1 MGSEGCLLF
10 ETLISLPKLAI
21 IISRMHECV
30 FERVWEN
37 DPFEDDNI
45 CPYQE
50 RNKMEKQKNIVC
62 GADIHKK
69 FIMATI
75 LSRDGNMIRGR
86 FGMTLDEILRFEDWV
101 INNNCETVAIESTGI
116 YWIPIYT
123 VLEGS
128 IEVILA
134 NAYKVKHTPG
144 KKTDK
149 RDSKWLAELCLN
161 GMIEPSRIFPKDDRE
176 LRALTRARE
185 KLVNNSTQMKN
196 RIHKELESACIKISS
211 VLSDIFGK
219 SGMKIINGLLEGKN
233 IDEILKTITS
243 KKILKKEQELRDAIK
258 NGLDP
263 ARILMIRTYL
273 ELIKTIESK
282 IETLNTEILNQM
294 RRLKEDLEIT
304 LSISGMGF
312 KSAST
317 ILAEIGNY
325 KDFETGEQLASWC
338 GLTPKVSQSA
348 DKLVTGSITK
358 QGSKHVRRMLVQVA
372 HAISR
377 MRNSKL
383 KRFFLRIQAKKGKK
397 KAIVALTRKIICI
410 LHHILMNREK
420 YQDGEVSKVKNVKLN
435 WASSPVQMTEQDMIS
450 VLISAGYTV
459 QKTKSMECI

>member
-10 ETLISLPKLAI
+10 GTLISLPKLAI

-50 RNKMEKQKNIVC
+50 QNKMEKQKNIVC

-69 FIMATI
+69 FIMATV
-75 LSRDGNMIRGR
+75 LFRDGNMIRGR
-86 FGMTLDEILRFEDWV
+86 FGMTLDEILRFKDWI
-101 INNNCETVAIESTGI
+101 INNNCEAVAIESTGI
-116 YWIPIYT
+116 YWVPIYT

-144 KKTDK
+144 RKTDK

-243 KKILKKEQELRDAIK
+243 KKILKKEQELREAIK

-263 ARILMIRTYL
+263 ARILMIRIYL

-282 IETLNTEILNQM
+282 IETLNREILDQM
-294 RRLKEDLEIT
+294 RRLKEDLEIAM
-304 LSISGMGF
+304 SISGMGF

-317 ILAEIGNY
+317 VLAEIGNY
-325 KDFETGEQLASWC
+325 KDFETDEKLASWC

-348 DKLVTGSITK
+348 DKLVTGNITK

-397 KAIVALTRKIICI
+397 KAIVALARKIICI
-410 LHHILMNREK
+410 LHHLLMNREK
-420 YQDGEVSKVKNVKLN
+420 YQDNEVSKAKNVKLN
-435 WASSPVQMTEQDMIS
+435 WASFPVQMTEEDMIS

-459 QKTKSMECI
+459 QKMKSMECI